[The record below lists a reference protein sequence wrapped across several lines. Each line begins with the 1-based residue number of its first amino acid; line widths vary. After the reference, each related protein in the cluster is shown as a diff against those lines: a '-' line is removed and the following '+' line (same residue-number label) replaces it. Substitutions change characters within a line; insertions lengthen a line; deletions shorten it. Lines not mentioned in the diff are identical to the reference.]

1 MQAQPSI
8 FKNDKQPEEREA
20 ALLLKPYRARSCTI
34 LRNPVLQLDDSTHT
48 DSEMEVL
55 LLDFL
60 CHSLARHFQVIVS
73 KCSLKLLEK
82 TFTSSPFTYNR
93 HKWKGHSSEPFQCSF
108 HVGKPAH
115 SPDLPQHVLEHHLL
129 PQQPSPIPSLWPSM
143 QGLSLRTE
151 DIEKFHSFPSQ
162 CEQLAHI

>member
-34 LRNPVLQLDDSTHT
+34 PRNPVLQFDDSTHT
-48 DSEMEVL
+48 DSEMEML
-55 LLDFL
+55 LLTYKLDL

-73 KCSLKLLEK
+73 MCPLKLLEK

-93 HKWKGHSSEPFQCSF
+93 HKWKRHSSS
-108 HVGKPAH
+108 
-115 SPDLPQHVLEHHLL
+115 
-129 PQQPSPIPSLWPSM
+129 
-143 QGLSLRTE
+143 TE
-151 DIEKFHSFPSQ
+151 DIETFPSFPSQ
-162 CEQLAHI
+162 CEQLARI